1 MKKIVKKIIKSLII
15 LLILFSIVSTIIFT
29 SISSSNEP
37 RKWVPYHNGMFGFA
51 EKHYQ
56 NINGYC
62 VFFNRYN
69 FTESQGD
76 ISIGFFSCINGN
88 TTGTQ
93 LRGCYSSG
101 FIPFQFSVCILGDNL
116 SFPYDAISLQIGNIT
131 LSSSGPILMNVSAY
145 NDSNILTALS
155 SCSGNVSQPT
165 QGYKF
170 QNSPPG
176 PYIAYV
182 GRYNIWTSHNFT
194 TETQHYM
201 RTGNYSM
208 NFSFHFTPIFEFG
221 PYYVTG
227 NQLNI
232 SFAWRWTILP
242 TRPYVPL

>member
-15 LLILFSIVSTIIFT
+15 LVILFSIVSTIIFT

-37 RKWVPYHNGMFGFA
+37 RTWAPHNNGTFGFS

-76 ISIGFFSCINGN
+76 LSIGFFANIFGN
-88 TTGTQ
+88 RTGTQ
-93 LRGCYSSG
+93 LKSYYPCSVM
-101 FIPFQFSVCILGDNL
+101 PFCFSVYILGDNL

-155 SCSGNVSQPT
+155 SSSGNISQST
-165 QGYKF
+165 H
-170 QNSPPG
+170 G
-176 PYIAYV
+176 PYYAYA
-182 GRYNIWTSHNFT
+182 GTYNIWTSHNFT

-227 NQLNI
+227 NPLNI
-232 SFAWRWTILP
+232 SIAWRWTILP